1 MDNIIARIEHIRS
14 KSLNYPTVLILSPHT
29 NVKIPV
35 CDKKTCTMLALK
47 ARGINVRFISF
58 SIAGEPCWIDL
69 TNTISTKNADYPQHQ
84 NSGQDVE
91 QDVQPFTTNG
101 LPDDMSEVVMV
112 HIPLDKDYHMLP
124 GLISVC
130 KKRGA
135 QRISVSFP
143 DHIFSSEISDLDSD
157 IAFFINTS
165 ESKARENIQEIFPP
179 AGSMRFE
186 IRADGTIDIHQGE
199 YFTSVPAREPGI
211 KLGLNERGLFEG
223 YVLEHLIHAAHP
235 IMAARYAVRASLT
248 NENVDDKI
256 KRSPATLEIG
266 IDNKVSINSQQVEKV
281 AKVVKGMAEAQPF
294 DYAGERHPGVGD
306 PHAVDYFFAVTL
318 QQFGFWED
326 DGEVYQRPMIATL
339 DGDQLKGSAYM
350 AQAYFRKITTDPEF
364 YTPAVQA
371 NLKQD
376 DLLAVMRSD
385 DGGDPLPALTL
396 HLDVANRYGRDMLA
410 LGLTPEMILEK
421 ANAEPKP
428 LTTFIQML
436 DRIGGYKED
445 PLRKK
450 SNLLAMIL
458 SQRPECFL
466 RKKEGE
472 NLLPVVD
479 YHCMRACLR
488 LGLIDIIDDSLRDKL
503 VDRRFVSNEEEWSIR
518 FAAYQIQAMVEEL
531 SGKTIGVV
539 DWFFFNYMRARCF
552 EMTAPECSR
561 CAANQVCL
569 HREQFFQPVIRT
581 THY

>member
-1 MDNIIARIEHIRS
+1 
-14 KSLNYPTVLILSPHT
+14 
-29 NVKIPV
+29 
-35 CDKKTCTMLALK
+35 MLALK

-58 SIAGEPCWIDL
+58 SMAGEPCWIDL

-91 QDVQPFTTNG
+91 QDVQPFTTHG

-112 HIPLDKDYHMLP
+112 HIPLDMDYQMLP

-130 KKRGA
+130 KMRGA
-135 QRISVSFP
+135 QRISVSYP
-143 DHIFSSEISDLDSD
+143 DHIQSSEISDPNSD
-157 IAFFINTS
+157 ITFFINTS
-165 ESKARENIQEIFPP
+165 ESKARENIPEIFPP
-179 AGSMRFE
+179 AGSLRFE

-223 YVLEHLIHAAHP
+223 YVLEHLIHVAHP
-235 IMAARYAVRASLT
+235 IMAARYAARASLT
-248 NENVDDKI
+248 NENVDDMI

-281 AKVVKGMAEAQPF
+281 AKIVKGMAEAQPF

-410 LGLTPEMILEK
+410 LGLTPKMILEK

-428 LTTFIQML
+428 LTAFIQML

-458 SQRPECFL
+458 SQRPERFL
-466 RKKEGE
+466 RKIEGE

-488 LGLIDIIDDSLRDKL
+488 LGLIDILDDSLRDKL
-503 VDRRFVSNEEEWSIR
+503 VNRKFVSNEEEWSIR
-518 FAAYQIQAMVEEL
+518 FAAYQIQAMVEEW

-552 EMTAPECSR
+552 EMTTPECNR

-569 HREQFFQPVIRT
+569 HCEQFFQPVIRT